1 MPVLL
6 FHLDEKWIPHGF
18 YGVDVFFVISGYLIT
33 SIIAHQIANQS
44 FSLVAFWE
52 RRVRRI
58 FPVLAAMVILTTIV
72 AFFVQFRPRLEGL
85 GLEGASTMLS
95 FANIT
100 MMLRAGDYWGGGAQE
115 LPFLHAWSLSVEE
128 QFYLA
133 FPILLWGLSKLGIR
147 TLIPVI
153 SISLISLT
161 LFLISV
167 SKYPMPGFYLLPTR
181 AWEIGVG
188 CILALYLRI
197 SGGNGGAT
205 SRCLLALFGLLGIVG
220 SYFWCSDVVGMS
232 NLALLPVFGTLLVLF
247 GTLGGG
253 WICSALSLKPV
264 VYIGK
269 LSYSIYIWHW
279 PAIVLSRQYC
289 DRHQVE
295 YDTVAVI
302 GIIAGLSV
310 VSYYFIERPARFAK
324 RVMPTTL
331 LLLAVGLILAGFCR
345 FGNYS
350 KSYPTPGLDLSLI
363 HI

>member
-1 MPVLL
+1 MASIQYRPEVDGLRAVAVMPVLL

-133 FPILLWGLSKLGIR
+133 FPILL
-147 TLIPVI
+147 
-153 SISLISLT
+153 
-161 LFLISV
+161 
-167 SKYPMPGFYLLPTR
+167 
-181 AWEIGVG
+181 
-188 CILALYLRI
+188 
-197 SGGNGGAT
+197 
-205 SRCLLALFGLLGIVG
+205 
-220 SYFWCSDVVGMS
+220 
-232 NLALLPVFGTLLVLF
+232 
-247 GTLGGG
+247 
-253 WICSALSLKPV
+253 
-264 VYIGK
+264 
-269 LSYSIYIWHW
+269 
-279 PAIVLSRQYC
+279 
-289 DRHQVE
+289 
-295 YDTVAVI
+295 
-302 GIIAGLSV
+302 
-310 VSYYFIERPARFAK
+310 
-324 RVMPTTL
+324 
-331 LLLAVGLILAGFCR
+331 
-345 FGNYS
+345 
-350 KSYPTPGLDLSLI
+350 LSLI